1 MTGVA
6 LCQGIGM
13 DVISMKSKK
22 KFEQTKINKSL
33 EKSKG
38 FH

>member
-13 DVISMKSKK
+13 DVIDMKSK
-22 KFEQTKINKSL
+22 QKIEL
-33 EKSKG
+33 AKG